1 MFDDA
6 DLGTIFSDPEN
17 VSYAA
22 SKYNRLLCE
31 GLAQNGVRVEALA
44 LLPVTRS
51 NCKKYWFAKNQKKA
65 ET

>member
-31 GLAQNGVRVEALA
+31 GLAQNGVRVETA
-44 LLPVTRS
+44 
-51 NCKKYWFAKNQKKA
+51 KKYWFAKNQKKA